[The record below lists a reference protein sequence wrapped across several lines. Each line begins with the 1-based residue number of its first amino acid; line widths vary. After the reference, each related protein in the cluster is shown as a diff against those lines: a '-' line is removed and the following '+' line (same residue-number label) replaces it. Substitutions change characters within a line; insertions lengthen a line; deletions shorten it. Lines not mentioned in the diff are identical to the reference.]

1 MKDHFEKIDFMEAV
15 HKAKIKSMRL
25 LEDQG
30 ITTLSIILAK
40 SLSDVIEHPEKIEKL
55 L

>member
-1 MKDHFEKIDFMEAV
+1 MKDLFQKIDLMEAV
-15 HKAKIKSMRL
+15 HKAKAMSTHL

-40 SLSDVIEHPEKIEKL
+40 SLADVIEHPEKIEKMI
-55 L
+55 